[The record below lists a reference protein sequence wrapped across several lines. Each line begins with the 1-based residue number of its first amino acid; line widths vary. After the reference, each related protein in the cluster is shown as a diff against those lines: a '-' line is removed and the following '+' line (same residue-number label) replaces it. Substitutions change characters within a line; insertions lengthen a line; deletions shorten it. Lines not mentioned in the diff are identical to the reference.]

1 MELATIQDLARLV
14 MQGALHTLRFA
25 SDGRTAVV
33 KYYVGGKSASE
44 SDRMLVEKRITPT
57 PGPDGIDR
65 YNVKF
70 LEFANAS

>member
-33 KYYVGGKSASE
+33 KYYVGDRSTSKS
-44 SDRMLVEKRITPT
+44 DKMLIEKRITPT
-57 PGPDGIDR
+57 TGPDGIDR
-65 YNVKF
+65 YDVKF